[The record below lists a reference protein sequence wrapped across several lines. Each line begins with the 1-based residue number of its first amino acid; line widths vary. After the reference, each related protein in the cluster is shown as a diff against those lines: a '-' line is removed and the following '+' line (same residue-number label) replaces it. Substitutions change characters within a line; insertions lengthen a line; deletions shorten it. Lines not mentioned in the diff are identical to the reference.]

1 MITNFFKKSEKRE
14 TTSYSDVELAMLKAF
29 GIDADSYVN
38 EEALK
43 EATYFTCIKL
53 LSESVAKVPLYL
65 VKETDQG
72 NIRQKREY
80 LYQLLSLRPN
90 PYMTAIDFWRA
101 LEINRHHTGHGC
113 AFIEKDRAGNI
124 VNLWP
129 VQLKNITIDNAGL
142 MSSKMRN
149 KVLVTYT
156 EIGNSAEQYCLYE
169 DIIHLKSFSQNG
181 INSKANRE
189 MMATTIDTASKSQ
202 KYLNDLY
209 NNGLTNK
216 AIVQLTSDNKDEK
229 FLRTVQEK
237 FDRLYS
243 NTGRIFTVPAGYN
256 VSTLNLTLA
265 DAQFEQI
272 RRMSISQIASSFGIK
287 MFQLNDL
294 KDTNNNSL
302 EQQQLSFLVDTLLI
316 LFESI
321 EQEVDWKLLRADQ
334 RAQGLKSRFNT
345 SVMLRTT
352 AQTQADI
359 LTKYVTSGIYTPN
372 EARLMTQMMA
382 KDGAD
387 ELVVNSGVMKLKD
400 LGKDLAGKGVS
411 DGSGKTD

>member
-1 MITNFFKKSEKRE
+1 MITKFFEKRE

-29 GIDADSYVN
+29 GIDADGYQT

-65 VKETDQG
+65 VKETEAG
-72 NIRQKREY
+72 NVRQNKEK
-80 LYQLLSLRPN
+80 LFQILSLRPN

-101 LEINRHHTGHGC
+101 MEINRHHLGHGC
-113 AFIEKDRAGNI
+113 AFIEKDRQGNI
-124 VNLWP
+124 INLWP
-129 VQLKNITIDNAGL
+129 IELKNLTIDNAGL
-142 MSSKMRN
+142 ISSRLKN

-156 EIGNSAEQYCLYE
+156 EIGNNTEQYCLYE
-169 DIIHLKSFSQNG
+169 DIIHLKSFSSNG
-181 INSKANRE
+181 INSRANRE
-189 MMATTIDTASKSQ
+189 MMQKTIDTASKSQ

-216 AIVQLTSDNKDEK
+216 AIVQLTSDNKEEK

-256 VSTLNLTLA
+256 VSTMNLTLA

-321 EQEVDWKLLRADQ
+321 EQEVDWKLLREDQ
-334 RAQGLKSRFNT
+334 RSSGQKCRFNT

-359 LTKYVTSGIYTPN
+359 LTKYVTAGIYTPN

-400 LGKDLAGKGVS
+400 LGKDIAGKGV
-411 DGSGKTD
+411 K